1 MTPRAITP
9 CTAIKKTVAIG
20 TEPLVARR
28 TYVVEEGPNPS
39 TDYFVLQALKHELNP
54 VIRCKWA
61 DLPSEQDLAYSSVVF
76 VRYVPANWKQRIAQ
90 VRSTLVRL
98 VYFMDDDLFDYQA
111 SAGLPLKYRYKL
123 VVHAT
128 RHQAWLQQMKASLWV
143 STPWLKAKYASH
155 NPALVKP
162 EPIALQSNVCRVFYH
177 GSASHKQEIKW
188 LKPVI
193 EQCIEADPRI
203 SFEIIGD
210 QTVNQLYRSIPRVSV
225 VYPMKWPS
233 YQTFLSAPGRD
244 IGLAP
249 MLDHPFNA
257 SRSHTKFF
265 DITRAGAAGVYAK
278 DGPWRRLITDHQEG
292 LLCPMQPQAWVNAI
306 LQLASEPQTRE
317 AIVLN
322 ARRLCSQAPTG
333 PCVRKD

>member
-1 MTPRAITP
+1 M
-9 CTAIKKTVAIG
+9 
-20 TEPLVARR
+20 VARR

-39 TDYFVLQALKHELNP
+39 TDYFVLPALKHEVNP
-54 VIRCKWA
+54 VIRCTWE
-61 DLPSEQDLAYSSVVF
+61 DLPSAQDLAYSSVIF
-76 VRYVPANWKQRIAQ
+76 VRYVPTNWKQRIAQ

-111 SAGLPLKYRYKL
+111 SAGLPWKYRYKL
-123 VVHAT
+123 AVHAT
-128 RHQAWLQQMKASLWV
+128 RHQAWLQQMKGSLWV
-143 STPWLKAKYASH
+143 STPWLKSKYASH
-155 NPALVKP
+155 NPALVEP
-162 EPIALQSNVCRVFYH
+162 EPIAAQSKACRVFYH
-177 GSASHKQEIKW
+177 GSASHWQEIEW

-193 EQCIEADPRI
+193 EQCIDANPGI

-210 QTVNQLYRSIPRVSV
+210 HTVNQLYRSIPRVTV
-225 VYPMKWPS
+225 VHPMKWPS
-233 YQTFLSAPGRD
+233 YQTFLATPGRD

-265 DITRAGAAGVYAK
+265 DITRAGAAGVYAN
-278 DGPWRRLITDHQEG
+278 DGPWRHLIEHEENG
-292 LLCPMQPQAWVNAI
+292 ILCPMAPQAWVDAI

-322 ARRLCSQAPTG
+322 ARKLCSQAPAG
-333 PCVRKD
+333 PSVR